1 MMDAVKTMWGERSP
15 REQRMLGVMFALLA
29 VVVLWLGVLYPLAAA
44 QRSAREALIEA
55 TDRNAA
61 MRAKVKLLKT
71 LPRGAAAVGG
81 SATVGIDQLVSQSAG
96 EAGLTLER
104 AEAQGGARIEIAMA
118 SVRPVA
124 LFSWL
129 AALEAQGVRVET
141 MSARPSPTAGS
152 VSVQA
157 VLVRGAGQ

>member
-1 MMDAVKTMWGERSP
+1 MMERLGTYWAERST
-15 REQRMLGVMFALLA
+15 REQWMLGVMFALLA
-29 VVVLWLGVLYPLAAA
+29 VVILWFGVAMPLDRT
-44 QRSAREALIEA
+44 QRSARDTLNEA

-61 MRAKVKLLKT
+61 VRVAVKQLKA
-71 LPRGAAAVGG
+71 LPRNAVVTGPV
-81 SATVGIDQLVSQSAG
+81 APVDQFVGQSAG

-104 AEAQGGARIEIAMA
+104 AQAQGGDRIDIAIA

-129 AALEAQGVRVET
+129 AALEAQGIRVDT

-157 VLVRGAGQ
+157 VLVRGEGQ

>member
-15 REQRMLGVMFALLA
+15 REQWMLGVMFALLA
-29 VVVLWLGVLYPLAAA
+29 LVLLWLGAMGLAGA
-44 QRSAREALIEA
+44 QRSARDALLTA
-55 TDRNAA
+55 TDRNAE

-71 LPRGAAAVGG
+71 LPRGVTGG
-81 SATVGIDQLVSQSAG
+81 SASVGIDQLVSQSAG

-157 VLVRGAGQ
+157 VLVRGAGR

>member
-15 REQRMLGVMFALLA
+15 REQWMLGVMFALLA
-29 VVVLWLGVLYPLAAA
+29 VVLLWLGAMGLAGA
-44 QRSAREALIEA
+44 QRSARDALLTA

-71 LPRGAAAVGG
+71 LPRGVTGG
-81 SATVGIDQLVSQSAG
+81 SASVGIDQLVSQSAG

>member
-15 REQRMLGVMFALLA
+15 REQWMLGVMFALLA
-29 VVVLWLGVLYPLAAA
+29 VVLLWLGAMGLAGA
-44 QRSAREALIEA
+44 QRSARDALLTA
-55 TDRNAA
+55 TDRNAE

-71 LPRGAAAVGG
+71 LPRGVTGG
-81 SATVGIDQLVSQSAG
+81 SASVGIDQLVSQSAG

-157 VLVRGAGQ
+157 VLVRGAGR

>member
-1 MMDAVKTMWGERSP
+1 MMERMNASWNARSP
-15 REQRMLGVMFALLA
+15 REQWMLGVMFALLA
-29 VVVLWLGVLYPLAAA
+29 VVILWFGLILPLDSA
-44 QRSAREALIEA
+44 QRSARDGLRQA
-55 TDRNAA
+55 TERNASI
-61 MRAKVKLLKT
+61 RGKVKLLRS
-71 LPRGAAAVGG
+71 LPKGPG
-81 SATVGIDQLVSQSAG
+81 ATVSAVAIDQFVGQSAG
-96 EAGLTLER
+96 EVGLTLDR
-104 AEAQGGARIEIAMA
+104 AQAQGANRMEIAVA

-157 VLVRGAGQ
+157 VLVRGFGQ

>member
-1 MMDAVKTMWGERSP
+1 MDAVLKLWGERSP
-15 REQRMLGVMFALLA
+15 REQWMLGVMFALLA
-29 VVVLWLGVLYPLAAA
+29 VVFLWLGVMRPLSSA
-44 QRSAREALIEA
+44 QRAAHDALIEA

-61 MRAKVKLLKT
+61 LRTKVELLKT
-71 LPRGAAAVGG
+71 LPRGAYAGG
-81 SATVGIDQLVSQSAG
+81 AGTTIDQLVGQSAG

-104 AEAQGGARIEIAMA
+104 AQAQGAGRIEIAMA

-141 MSARPSPTAGS
+141 MSARPAATAGS

-157 VLVRGAGQ
+157 VLVQGAGR

>member
-1 MMDAVKTMWGERSP
+1 MMERIATYWAERSV
-15 REQRMLGVMFALLA
+15 REQYMLGVMFALLA
-29 VVVLWLGVLYPLAAA
+29 GVILWFGIAMPLDRA
-44 QRSAREALIEA
+44 QNSAREALIEA

-61 MRAKVKLLKT
+61 IRSAVKQLKS
-71 LPRGAAAVGG
+71 LPRTPTSSGPAVPLDQF
-81 SATVGIDQLVSQSAG
+81 VGQGAG

-104 AEAQGGARIEIAMA
+104 AQAQGNDRMDIAIA
-118 SVRPVA
+118 SVRPIA

-129 AALEAQGVRVET
+129 AQLEAQGVRVET

-157 VLVRGAGQ
+157 VLVRGEGQ

>member
-15 REQRMLGVMFALLA
+15 REQWMLGVMFALLA
-29 VVVLWLGVLYPLAAA
+29 VVLLWLGAMGLAGA
-44 QRSAREALIEA
+44 QRSARDALLTA

-71 LPRGAAAVGG
+71 LPRGVTGG
-81 SATVGIDQLVSQSAG
+81 SASVGIDQLVSQSAG

-141 MSARPSPTAGS
+141 ISARPSPTAGS

>member
-1 MMDAVKTMWGERSP
+1 MTERLKALWAERSA
-15 REQRMLGVMFALLA
+15 REQWMLGVMFALLA
-29 VVVLWLGVLYPLAAA
+29 IVILWLGIAMPLDRA
-44 QRSAREALIEA
+44 QRSARDALREA

-61 MRAKVKLLKT
+61 VRAKVKLLKS
-71 LPRGAAAVGG
+71 LPRGAAAGPALPLEQFVG
-81 SATVGIDQLVSQSAG
+81 QSAG
-96 EAGLTLER
+96 EAGLTVER
-104 AEAQGGARIEIAMA
+104 LQAQGNDRIDIAVG

-129 AALEAQGVRVET
+129 ATLEAQGVRVET

-157 VLVRGAGQ
+157 VLVRGVGQ

>member
-1 MMDAVKTMWGERSP
+1 MERMQTYWSERST
-15 REQRMLGVMFALLA
+15 REQWMLGVMFALLA
-29 VVVLWLGVLYPLAAA
+29 FVILWLGVAMPLDRA
-44 QRSAREALIEA
+44 QRSARDALNEA

-61 MRAKVKLLKT
+61 VRSAVKQLKT
-71 LPRGAAAVGG
+71 LPRSAAAAGPV
-81 SATVGIDQLVSQSAG
+81 TPIDQFVGQSAG

-104 AEAQGGARIEIAMA
+104 AQAQGDDRMDIAIA

-129 AALEAQGVRVET
+129 AVLEGQGVRVDT

-157 VLVRGAGQ
+157 VLVRGAAQ

>member
-1 MMDAVKTMWGERSP
+1 MMERMAAYWNERSS
-15 REQRMLGVMFALLA
+15 REQWMLGVMIALLA
-29 VVVLWLGVLYPLAAA
+29 ATFLWFGVIVPLDRA
-44 QRSAREALIEA
+44 QRGARDTLLAA

-61 MRAKVKLLKT
+61 IRAAVKQLKT
-71 LPRGAAAVGG
+71 LPRTAPATGLAAPL
-81 SATVGIDQLVSQSAG
+81 DQLVGQGAG

-104 AEAQGGARIEIAMA
+104 AQAQGNDRMEIAIA
-118 SVRPVA
+118 SVRPVV

-129 AALEAQGVRVET
+129 AGLEARGVRVET

-157 VLVRGAGQ
+157 VLVRGEGQ

>member
-1 MMDAVKTMWGERSP
+1 
-15 REQRMLGVMFALLA
+15 
-29 VVVLWLGVLYPLAAA
+29 
-44 QRSAREALIEA
+44 
-55 TDRNAA
+55 
-61 MRAKVKLLKT
+61 
-71 LPRGAAAVGG
+71 
-81 SATVGIDQLVSQSAG
+81 
-96 EAGLTLER
+96 
-104 AEAQGGARIEIAMA
+104 MA

>member
-1 MMDAVKTMWGERSP
+1 MERLGTYWAERST
-15 REQRMLGVMFALLA
+15 REQWMLGVMFALLA
-29 VVVLWLGVLYPLAAA
+29 VVILWFGVAMPLDRA
-44 QRSAREALIEA
+44 QRSARDTLNEA

-61 MRAKVKLLKT
+61 VRVAVKQLKA
-71 LPRGAAAVGG
+71 LPRNAVVTGPV
-81 SATVGIDQLVSQSAG
+81 APVDQFVSQSAG

-104 AEAQGGARIEIAMA
+104 AQAQGGDRIDIAIA

-129 AALEAQGVRVET
+129 AALEAQGIRVDT

-157 VLVRGAGQ
+157 VLVRGEGQ

>member
-15 REQRMLGVMFALLA
+15 REQWMLGVMFALLA
-29 VVVLWLGVLYPLAAA
+29 VVLLWLGVMGLAAA
-44 QRSAREALIEA
+44 QRSARDALLTA

-71 LPRGAAAVGG
+71 LPRGVTGG
-81 SATVGIDQLVSQSAG
+81 SASVGIDQLVSQSAG
-96 EAGLTLER
+96 EAGLTLEQ

>member
-1 MMDAVKTMWGERSP
+1 MMEHLGKLWDERSP
-15 REQRMLGVMFALLA
+15 REQWMLGVMFALLA
-29 VVVLWLGVLYPLAAA
+29 VVILWLGVLRPLDMA
-44 QRSAREALIEA
+44 RSSARDALRDA

-61 MRAKVKLLKT
+61 IRGKVKLLKS
-71 LPRGAAAVGG
+71 LPRSGDIVQATMPLEQFVG
-81 SATVGIDQLVSQSAG
+81 QSAG

-104 AEAQGGARIEIAMA
+104 AQVQGADRLDMAMA

-157 VLVRGAGQ
+157 VLVRGGGQ

>member
-1 MMDAVKTMWGERSP
+1 MMERMKVAWADRSP
-15 REQRMLGVMFALLA
+15 REQWMLGVMFALLA
-29 VVVLWLGVLYPLAAA
+29 GVILWFGVAMPLERAQLAARDDLRA
-44 QRSAREALIEA
+44 A

-61 MRAKVKLLKT
+61 IRATVKQLKA
-71 LPRGAAAVGG
+71 LPRETGTPGT
-81 SATVGIDQLVSQSAG
+81 ATPIDQFVGQSAG

-104 AEAQGGARIEIAMA
+104 AQAQGSDRMEVAIA

-129 AALEAQGVRVET
+129 ATLETQGVRIDT
-141 MSARPSPTAGS
+141 ISARPSPTAGS

-157 VLVRGAGQ
+157 ILVRGTGQ

>member
-1 MMDAVKTMWGERSP
+1 MMERLGNVWGERSP
-15 REQRMLGVMFALLA
+15 REQWMLGVMFALLA
-29 VVVLWLGVLYPLAAA
+29 VVILWLGVLRPLDMA
-44 QRSAREALIEA
+44 QRSARDALRDA

-61 MRAKVKLLKT
+61 IRAKVKLLKS
-71 LPRGAAAVGG
+71 LPRSSGAAQASVPLDQFVG
-81 SATVGIDQLVSQSAG
+81 QSAG

-104 AEAQGGARIEIAMA
+104 AQAQGTDRLDMAIA

-141 MSARPSPTAGS
+141 MSARASPTAGS

-157 VLVRGAGQ
+157 VLVRGGGQ

>member
-15 REQRMLGVMFALLA
+15 RERWMLGVMFALLA
-29 VVVLWLGVLYPLAAA
+29 VVLLWLGVVGPLASA
-44 QRSAREALIEA
+44 QRSAREGLLAA

-71 LPRGAAAVGG
+71 LPRGAAVRSGTA
-81 SATVGIDQLVSQSAG
+81 IDQMVSQSAG

-104 AEAQGGARIEIAMA
+104 AEAQGSARIEIAMA

-129 AALEAQGVRVET
+129 VALEAQGVRVET
-141 MSARPSPTAGS
+141 MSARPSSTAGS

>member
-1 MMDAVKTMWGERSP
+1 MMDAVKTMWGERSR
-15 REQRMLGVMFALLA
+15 REQWMLGVMFALLA

-71 LPRGAAAVGG
+71 LPRGVAGA

-157 VLVRGAGQ
+157 VLVRGAGR

>member
-1 MMDAVKTMWGERSP
+1 MMERVKIVWGERSP
-15 REQRMLGVMFALLA
+15 REQWMLGVMFTLLA
-29 VVVLWLGVLYPLAAA
+29 IVILWLGVLRPLDGA
-44 QRSAREALIEA
+44 QRSARDRLREA

-61 MRAKVKLLKT
+61 IRAKVKLLKT
-71 LPRGAAAVGG
+71 LPAGTGAS
-81 SATVGIDQLVSQSAG
+81 SATASIDQLVGQSAG

-104 AEAQGGARIEIAMA
+104 AQAQGSGRIDIAIA

-129 AALEAQGVRVET
+129 ATLEGQGVRVET
-141 MSARPSPTAGS
+141 MSARPGPTAGS

-157 VLVRGAGQ
+157 VLVRGETR